1 MKIFKLLLIL
11 ALLGGIVR
19 ADDNPLVEK
28 PLIVLQGN
36 FIRLSQK
43 TYTVWIRRD
52 AILSVKACDKSPE
65 EHCVYA
71 RLFITTKEFSD
82 DRGLA
87 VSSPQN
93 RTYIYIF
100 STYADALAA
109 ANEIMK
115 GL

>member
-11 ALLGGIVR
+11 TLLGSIVR
-19 ADDNPLVEK
+19 ADDNPLV
-28 PLIVLQGN
+28 VLQGN
-36 FIRLSQK
+36 FIRLSEKAQ
-43 TYTVWIRRD
+43 TVWIRRD
-52 AILSVKACDKSPE
+52 AILSVRVCDKSPE

-71 RLFITTKEFSD
+71 RLLITTKEFSD

-87 VSSPQN
+87 VSSPHN

-100 STYADALAA
+100 PAYTDALAA